1 MHSPPAPAAPCSH
14 LPSPFVWWLAI
25 GHCHG
30 NRQLPA
36 GGLYR
41 SRGGALEEGAGEEEP
56 EEASAASSW
65 LLPSSPHPPRG
76 RRPSGDAA
84 ASAASTADA
93 LVRLEGWFL
102 FAPSPTREGEKKKIP
117 AAAADVGIGGCSR
130 LGHKEYGFSWHL
142 PLLSAASPGLSMVS
156 SRERGYLVG
165 LAGC

>member
-76 RRPSGDAA
+76 WRPSGDAA

-102 FAPSPTREGEKKKIP
+102 FAPSPTREGEKKKSQQP
-117 AAAADVGIGGCSR
+117 LLMLGSEAAADSVTRNMDSVGIFLS
-130 LGHKEYGFSWHL
+130 FQQ
-142 PLLSAASPGLSMVS
+142 LLRVSAW
-156 SRERGYLVG
+156 
-165 LAGC
+165 